1 MVQVLITTYGTL
13 HGPAPDEGDA
23 LTIDLSNALRNPH
36 ANPDMRYLTGLD
48 PEVRQHVLETP
59 GAERIVDIN
68 VDRIRAL
75 ATVHSMQWQPQL
87 TRVHIACR
95 GGRHRSVAIAE
106 EIARQLRAE
115 GLEVEVQHRD
125 MGRPVVETT

>member
-1 MVQVLITTYGTL
+1 ITTYGTL
-13 HGPAPDEGDA
+13 HGAAPAGDA
-23 LTIDLSNALRNPH
+23 LQVDLTRALHNPH

-48 PEVRQHVLETP
+48 PEVRQHVLTTP
-59 GAERIVDIN
+59 GADRIVALN

-106 EIARQLRAE
+106 EIARQLRDE

-125 MGRPVVETT
+125 MG